1 MHHDVARVGGGVR
14 EHATT
19 NGANKLTTT
28 FTIVTKTIYYV
39 ASRTEVNLTMY
50 NIRLEG
56 QVIQNYY

>member
-19 NGANKLTTT
+19 NGANELITT
-28 FTIVTKTIYYV
+28 FTMVTKTIYYV